1 MRLAAITINK
11 TVLEE
16 SILSKT
22 AAAVAVMLA
31 MGVGGK
37 VMHKM
42 LRAHGMHVEPAEVAR
57 LIKAPEVQQEAERL
71 KPKVSAKS
79 TAPATSASVAPAQN
93 NAEQYLTRVLFA
105 EAANQSRAAKE
116 AVAQV
121 IMNRVARR
129 GYPNSIIGV
138 ITAKNA
144 FTSYPDSPL
153 WISSASPDQLPK
165 LDKAAYDE
173 CASVANAA
181 INNRLPNRI
190 GDAVLYHDTSIAKP
204 WGEAAQEIGRVG
216 NFVFYREVVIR

>member
-1 MRLAAITINK
+1 MRLAAITLDK
-11 TVLEE
+11 AVLEE
-16 SILSKT
+16 SVLSKT

-57 LIKAPEVQQEAERL
+57 LVKAPEVQQEAERL
-71 KPKVSAKS
+71 KPQVSTQPTVAPS
-79 TAPATSASVAPAQN
+79 APASIQN

-129 GYPNSIIGV
+129 GYPKSIIGV
-138 ITAKNA
+138 ITARNA
-144 FTSYPDSPL
+144 FSSYPGSPL
-153 WISSASPDQLPK
+153 WVRSASPDQLPR
-165 LDKAAYDE
+165 LDKVAYDE
-173 CASVANAA
+173 CASVASAA
-181 INNRLPNRI
+181 INNRLPDRI
-190 GDAVLYHDTSIAKP
+190 GDAVLYHDTSIDKP
-204 WGEAAQEIGRVG
+204 WGEAAQEIGRIG
-216 NFVFYREVVIR
+216 NFIFYREVVIR